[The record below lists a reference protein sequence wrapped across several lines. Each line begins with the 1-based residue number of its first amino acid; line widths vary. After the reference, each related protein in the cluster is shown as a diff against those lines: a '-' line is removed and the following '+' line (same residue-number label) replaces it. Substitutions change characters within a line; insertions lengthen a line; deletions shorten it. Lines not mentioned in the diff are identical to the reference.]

1 MDNINLNSL
10 KIFLEVANSKSFLDA
25 SNRLF
30 LSQPAVSKIMSKL
43 EEDLGVLLFYRDNKG
58 IELTPSGEVL
68 YKYLTDI
75 QDLLLSCER
84 VISAMNDVNE
94 GRIVIGVRSHIVR
107 NYLMNKIDRFRVK
120 YPKIVIELIDLSTS
134 ALIEKL
140 EERKLD
146 FIVDSSPIETLY
158 NNIEIKPICSLST
171 CFIKS
176 KNNNKVIKNINE
188 LVKENLI
195 MPGIRSSIRKNLE
208 DCLYKNEIEINPVM
222 EFETEELI
230 IDGVRRG
237 LGIGYVVKPAVK
249 YLVDANILEYIELEE
264 ELPKMEIN
272 LVYIDNYLTNIAK
285 LFIDEE
291 IKIDLE
297 KE

>member
-30 LSQPAVSKIMSKL
+30 LSQPAVSKSMSKL

-58 IELTPSGEVL
+58 IELTPSGEIL
-68 YKYLTDI
+68 YKYLKDI
-75 QDLLLSCER
+75 KDLLLSCER
-84 VISAMNDVNE
+84 VISAMNDINE

-176 KNNNKVIKNINE
+176 KNNNKIIKNINE

-291 IKIDLE
+291 IKKDLE

>member
-1 MDNINLNSL
+1 M
-10 KIFLEVANSKSFLDA
+10 
-25 SNRLF
+25 
-30 LSQPAVSKIMSKL
+30 
-43 EEDLGVLLFYRDNKG
+43 
-58 IELTPSGEVL
+58 
-68 YKYLTDI
+68 
-75 QDLLLSCER
+75 
-84 VISAMNDVNE
+84 
-94 GRIVIGVRSHIVR
+94 
-107 NYLMNKIDRFRVK
+107 
-120 YPKIVIELIDLSTS
+120 
-134 ALIEKL
+134 
-140 EERKLD
+140 
-146 FIVDSSPIETLY
+146 DSSPIETLY

-176 KNNNKVIKNINE
+176 KNNNKIIKNINE

-291 IKIDLE
+291 IKKDLE

>member
-30 LSQPAVSKIMSKL
+30 LSQPAVSKSMSKL

-58 IELTPSGEVL
+58 IELTPSGEIL
-68 YKYLTDI
+68 YKYLKDI
-75 QDLLLSCER
+75 KDLLLSCER
-84 VISAMNDVNE
+84 VLTSMNGINE
-94 GRIVIGVRSHIVR
+94 GKIVIGVRSHIVR
-107 NYLMNKIDRFRVK
+107 NYLMNKIDRFRVR

-158 NNIEIKPICSLST
+158 NNIEIKPICSLGT
-171 CFIKS
+171 CFIKAKS
-176 KNNNKVIKNINE
+176 YKKDIKKIYD
-188 LVKENLI
+188 LKKENLI
-195 MPGIRSSIRKNLE
+195 LPGIRSSIRKNLE
-208 DCLYKNEIEINPVM
+208 ECLYKKEVEINPVM

-237 LGIGYVVKPAVK
+237 LGIGYVVKPAVE
-249 YLVDANILEYIELEE
+249 YLVKADILEYIELDE

-291 IKIDLE
+291 IQKDIE